1 MVIDLGDREMAHGI
15 SYVALSRVRKF
26 TNIGLK
32 NGITKNRLC
41 RIIKK
46 QAKMKKESR
55 GKTVRCSM

>member
-15 SYVALSRVRKF
+15 SYVALSKVRKF

-41 RIIKK
+41 RVIKK
-46 QAKMKKESR
+46 QAKIKKRIER
-55 GKTVRCSM
+55 KNG